1 MSNTNVAY
9 YIAGFDNNGKRVGSL
24 ICDFDPAKDADKL
37 ADLKAQAQ
45 GLFTDA
51 VIIEPITAADYNAYL
66 SGMVRGADGKPTA
79 YVAPEPTEAEKK
91 AAQKAVLRAEYESG
105 RAELLDSLQAAQLS
119 GNADAVASIQTEY
132 KEFAEAYKAA
142 VEEVG

>member
-37 ADLKAQAQ
+37 ADLKTQAQ
-45 GLFTDA
+45 ELFTDA
-51 VIIEPITAADYNAYL
+51 AIIEPITAADYNAYL
-66 SGMVRGADGKPTA
+66 SGMIRGTDGKPIA
-79 YVAPEPTEAEKK
+79 YVAPEPTDEEKK
-91 AAQKAVLRAEYESG
+91 AAQKTALKTEYESG

-119 GNADAVASIQTEY
+119 GNADAVASIQAEY